1 MHFAVYSTDSCL
13 SVVEILSSVF
23 ALDELRLAFSHY
35 VRRGGVVTAGASK
48 TLPTGLLITF
58 EILAFFFFFLKLF
71 QKLLLPWISMLLL
84 QHQTLKATDVL
95 YHTGSTILYIVN
107 SIELNSS

>member
-1 MHFAVYSTDSCL
+1 
-13 SVVEILSSVF
+13 
-23 ALDELRLAFSHY
+23 
-35 VRRGGVVTAGASK
+35 
-48 TLPTGLLITF
+48 
-58 EILAFFFFFLKLF
+58 
-71 QKLLLPWISMLLL
+71 MLLL